1 MSPSRRPP
9 LGIIPA
15 RAGSTSATSLVVM
28 WLPDH
33 PRSRG
38 EHPIVPVT
46 KKALKGSSPLARGA
60 HRVGVTITGDVKDH
74 PRSRGEHMTV
84 PIGNATEAGSSPLA
98 RGAHILI
105 NVPVDSLRIIPARAG
120 STELAR
126 AGATAPWDHPRSRGE
141 HQQVTR
147 SWSLRGGS
155 SPLARG
161 APVGARPTRPRHRII
176 PARAGSTLRRGL
188 LPAPT
193 RDHPRSRGEHP
204 DSAHPL
210 MIPDGSSPLARGARA
225 TLRPGV
231 VYPGIILARAGSTT

>member
-141 HQQVTR
+141 HR
-147 SWSLRGGS
+147 SARGPPGPDTGS

-161 APVGARPTRPRHRII
+161 ALYVVDCCRHLHGII
-176 PARAGSTLRRGL
+176 PARAGSTQT
-188 LPAPT
+188 PPT
-193 RDHPRSRGEHP
+193 H
-204 DSAHPL
+204 
-210 MIPDGSSPLARGARA
+210 
-225 TLRPGV
+225 
-231 VYPGIILARAGSTT
+231 